1 MAKLNNVGMN
11 GLMIYQPMESIVF
24 ILITSMWVYPEGT
37 PNFVQVYIE
46 MLRAKGMR
54 EPKRSGKFR
63 TLLIF
68 FFGISA
74 NAT

>member
-1 MAKLNNVGMN
+1 MGICHDANQAVPARSKNLYSF
-11 GLMIYQPMESIVF
+11 L
-24 ILITSMWVYPEGT
+24 LITSMWVYPEGT
-37 PNFVQVYIE
+37 PNFVQVYIK

-54 EPKRSGKFR
+54 EPKRTGKLR
-63 TLLIF
+63 TLLI